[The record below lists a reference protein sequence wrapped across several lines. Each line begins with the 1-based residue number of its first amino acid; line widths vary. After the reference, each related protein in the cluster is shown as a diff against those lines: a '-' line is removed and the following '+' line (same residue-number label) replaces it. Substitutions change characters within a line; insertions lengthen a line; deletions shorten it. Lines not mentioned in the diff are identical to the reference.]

1 MKNYILKDENAVLF
15 ECGYSCDNV
24 YFASLNGEK
33 FFITDG
39 RYGVEVR
46 AKIAEYCLQ
55 NELNFCANLDEKS
68 NFNQTFSNIHVVESS
83 DLIGDL
89 RKLIRKSKVDEIY
102 FNPSEFS
109 HYEFEKISTFLGV
122 NFKQI
127 LGFSHKK
134 RIVKTQRE
142 IEILRMAAKFG
153 AQKFDE
159 FAKFINEKGEGLSE
173 KELFFNAENI
183 FKDSGNLGLS
193 FAPIVAI
200 NENAAKAH
208 ALPSKKR
215 LQSGD
220 LLLLDAGVKFMGFCS
235 DRTRTAYFGADGL
248 NFSKKQRFKSAKQ
261 NEIYEIVREAQLL
274 AIRAVAPGVKA
285 RDIDA
290 AARKFIA
297 KFGYEK
303 QFFHSTG
310 HGVGLDIHE
319 LPYISARSDFIV
331 REGMVFSI
339 EPGIYF
345 ENEFGVRIEDVVVV
359 TQNGCEILSE

>member
-1 MKNYILKDENAVLF
+1 
-15 ECGYSCDNV
+15 
-24 YFASLNGEK
+24 
-33 FFITDG
+33 
-39 RYGVEVR
+39 
-46 AKIAEYCLQ
+46 
-55 NELNFCANLDEKS
+55 
-68 NFNQTFSNIHVVESS
+68 
-83 DLIGDL
+83 
-89 RKLIRKSKVDEIY
+89 
-102 FNPSEFS
+102 
-109 HYEFEKISTFLGV
+109 
-122 NFKQI
+122 
-127 LGFSHKK
+127 
-134 RIVKTQRE
+134 
-142 IEILRMAAKFG
+142 
-153 AQKFDE
+153 
-159 FAKFINEKGEGLSE
+159 
-173 KELFFNAENI
+173 
-183 FKDSGNLGLS
+183 
-193 FAPIVAI
+193 
-200 NENAAKAH
+200 
-208 ALPSKKR
+208 
-215 LQSGD
+215 
-220 LLLLDAGVKFMGFCS
+220 MGFCS

-290 AARKFIA
+290 VARKFIA

-339 EPGIYF
+339 EPGIYL